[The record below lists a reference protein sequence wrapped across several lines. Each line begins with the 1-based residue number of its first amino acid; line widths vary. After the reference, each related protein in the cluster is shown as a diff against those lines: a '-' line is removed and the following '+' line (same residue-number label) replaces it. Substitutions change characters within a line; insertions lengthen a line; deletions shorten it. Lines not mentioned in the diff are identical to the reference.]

1 MDIQYADIDRG
12 IQTMEGKMMQVVIVM
27 LFSFT
32 MLFSEAIQGKLIIG
46 GDNDLSHTQADL
58 MKLKSSFIENS
69 ELRELQEKYKL
80 KLEMEVLGDYA
91 IVVIKPVETLVLKHE
106 LLSLLKPLFPDI
118 FFIAEKR
125 TEIGSSNSD
134 KESASMISL
143 VSSVKVTR
151 STAYEFLVE
160 EVGLQWLTLL
170 LLAVIGL
177 TLSVHNRRKLVTL
190 EKTQQD
196 LSLKQERI
204 EDEIKQL
211 GGYGE

>member
-1 MDIQYADIDRG
+1 
-12 IQTMEGKMMQVVIVM
+12 MESKMMQVIIVI

-46 GDNDLSHTQADL
+46 GDNDLLHTQADL
-58 MKLKSSFIENS
+58 MKLKSSFIENQ
-69 ELRELQEKYKL
+69 ELKELQEKYKL

-91 IVVIKPVETLVLKHE
+91 IVVIKPVGTLVLKHE

-125 TEIGSSNSD
+125 AKIESSNSD
-134 KESASMISL
+134 KKPASMTNP
-143 VSSVKVTR
+143 VSSVKVTG
-151 STAYEFLVE
+151 SAVYEFLAE
-160 EVGLQWLTLL
+160 EVGFQWLVLL
-170 LLAVIGL
+170 LLALIGL
-177 TLSVHNRRKLVTL
+177 TLSIYNRRKLATL

-211 GGYGE
+211 GGYGV